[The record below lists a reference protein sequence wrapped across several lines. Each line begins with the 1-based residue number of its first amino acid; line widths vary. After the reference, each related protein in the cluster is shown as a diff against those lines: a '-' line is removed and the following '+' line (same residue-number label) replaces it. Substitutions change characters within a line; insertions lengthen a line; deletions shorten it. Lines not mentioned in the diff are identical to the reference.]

1 MGKLR
6 FFTMRIHTQTN
17 PSQHA
22 FISKL
27 CTHLFTHARLLC
39 AMLWSYKRVALLQ
52 KTRAHGDVRV
62 DSCTV
67 VGLAV
72 EQALR
77 LAFSAAHGA
86 LPKELEAQTA
96 ADHLSVK
103 IARVM
108 APGAQRPATLEVAV
122 SPADA
127 ALALDI
133 ARRCVAALDGE
144 SLRMRI
150 LAVDYPHA
158 GGRHDILATPVVPT
172 RRGHGLVSVEIKCRE
187 VVKRRPT
194 GFNWQATL
202 EEEATVLWEAVK
214 VADPSRWVGRMLLFV
229 ELRRPCHSGSI
240 AGLHAS
246 VIWRNATAWA
256 TLFGWRG
263 FWPRGHDLDVA
274 PSAPTARTAPPID
287 AEGRLRTILGR
298 HGIQCGSDSWV
309 LLTAFLRAV
318 NAPAKQTKRYV
329 DGATKMTWT
338 SITGRKPRENTDWAY
353 MSANRGGGQG
363 AGVLHC
369 KFSFLVHVYTH
380 HYMSR

>member
-1 MGKLR
+1 MDIYK
-6 FFTMRIHTQTN
+6 HTN
-17 PSQHA
+17 PQHA

-27 CTHLFTHARLLC
+27 SSHLLTHARLRC

-77 LAFSAAHGA
+77 LAFSATHGV

-103 IARVM
+103 IARAM
-108 APGAQRPATLEVAV
+108 APGAQRPATLDVAV
-122 SPADA
+122 SPTDA

-150 LAVDYPHA
+150 LAVDHPHA
-158 GGRHDILATPVVPT
+158 GGRHDILATPIVPT
-172 RRGHGLVSVEIKCRE
+172 RRGHGMVSVGIKCRE

-194 GFNWQATL
+194 RFNWQATL
-202 EEEATVLWEAVK
+202 EEEATVLWDAVR
-214 VADPSRWVGRMLLFV
+214 AEDPSRWVGRMLLFV

-246 VIWRNATAWA
+246 VIWRSATAWA

-263 FWPRGHDLDVA
+263 FWPRGHDLDAA

-287 AEGRLRTILGR
+287 AEGRLRTLLGR
-298 HGIQCGSDSWV
+298 RDIQRGSDSWV
-309 LLTAFLRAV
+309 LLTTFLRAV

-329 DGATKMTWT
+329 DGSTKMAWV
-338 SITGRKPRENTDWAY
+338 SITGSKPRVNTDWAY
-353 MSANRGGGQG
+353 MPAKSGGGQG
-363 AGVLHC
+363 EGALHC
-369 KFSFLVHVYTH
+369 RFGFLVHVYAR